1 VIQIGVP
8 IRGVAGNVVAALG
21 ACLQEF
27 RVSKERCAKEV
38 QELADTAAL
47 ISRELGFK
55 AA

>member
-1 VIQIGVP
+1 MIQIGVP

-27 RVSKERCAKEV
+27 RVSKEKCAQAV
-38 QELADTAAL
+38 QELVDTATL

-55 AA
+55 GA